1 MTPADPILIDYPTDQ
16 VCRILINRPKKLN
29 AVNYDVREAMS
40 LALPSILSDRSVR
53 ALVLGGIGGN
63 LSAGGDVPSMEG
75 LTEQE
80 ARARLQHIH
89 KLCRMIWY
97 ADIPVLT
104 AAEGIAAGGAV
115 GLSLLGDYIYVGKST
130 KILVPFLKLG
140 LVPDWG
146 LMRSLPLRVGHAR
159 SRRLILERATV
170 LGPEALDIGLADF
183 CVDDEDVMAATLER
197 ATKLAKLPREAT
209 ATVKERL
216 RESVSFE
223 DDLANEE
230 RDQVAG
236 LTGAEF
242 AEGFA
247 AYTQKRKAN
256 FLKDA

>member
-1 MTPADPILIDYPTDQ
+1 MTTANPILIDFPTDQ
-16 VCRILINRPKKLN
+16 VCRILINRPNKLN

-40 LALPSILSDRSVR
+40 LALPTILNDRSVR
-53 ALVLGGIGGN
+53 ALVLGGVGGN

-75 LTEQE
+75 LSEEQ
-80 ARARLQHIH
+80 ARERLQHIH

-97 ADIPVLT
+97 ADMPVLT
-104 AAEGIAAGGAV
+104 AAEGVAAGGAV
-115 GLSLLGDYIYVGKST
+115 GLALLGDYIFAGEST
-130 KILVPFLKLG
+130 KVLIPFLKLG

-146 LMRSLPLRVGHAR
+146 LMRSLPLRVGLPRA
-159 SRRLILERATV
+159 RRLILERAMIK
-170 LGPEALDIGLADF
+170 GPEALEIGLADY
-183 CVDDEDVMAATLER
+183 CVADDDVMQKTIER
-197 ATKLAKLPREAT
+197 AIKLAELPREAT
-209 ATVKERL
+209 AAVKARL
-216 RESVSFE
+216 REPVSFE
-223 DDLANEE
+223 EDLTNEQ

>member
-1 MTPADPILIDYPTDQ
+1 MANAAPILIDFPTDQ
-16 VCRILINRPKKLN
+16 VCRIRINRPKKLN
-29 AVNYDVREAMS
+29 AVNYEVREAMI
-40 LALPSILSDRSVR
+40 LALPSILNDRSVR
-53 ALVLGGIGGN
+53 ALVLGGVDGN

-75 LTEQE
+75 LSEAE

-89 KLCRMIWY
+89 KLCHMIWY
-97 ADIPVLT
+97 ADMPVLT

-115 GLSLLGDYIYVGKST
+115 GLSLLGDYIYAGAST

-146 LMRSLPLRVGHAR
+146 MMRSLPLRIGLPRA
-159 SRRLILERATV
+159 RRLILERAT
-170 LGPEALDIGLADF
+170 LKGPEALDIGLVDF
-183 CVDDEDVMAATLER
+183 CVADDDVMLATLER
-197 ATKLAKLPREAT
+197 AAKLAELPREAT
-209 ATVKERL
+209 ATVKDRL
-216 RESVSFE
+216 RDQVGFE
-223 DDLANEE
+223 HDLANEE